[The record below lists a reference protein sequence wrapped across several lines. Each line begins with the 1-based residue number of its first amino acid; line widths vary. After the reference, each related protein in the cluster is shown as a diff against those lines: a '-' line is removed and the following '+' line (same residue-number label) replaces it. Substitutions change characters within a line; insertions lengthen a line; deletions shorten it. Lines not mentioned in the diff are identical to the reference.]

1 VHAPETV
8 IAIASGLAVAAIVA
22 SRLSSRFGVP
32 VLLVFL
38 GIGMLAGSDGPGGIE
53 FTNAHTAQL
62 IGVGALVLI
71 LFSGGLSTSWQHVRP
86 AVGYAAALGT
96 AGVLVTSVI
105 VGAFATWLL
114 GVPAEVGLLVG
125 AIVSST
131 DAAAVF
137 TTLRGSGIN
146 LRDPLGPIL
155 ELESGGNDPMAVF
168 LTLGLVERLVHP
180 HTAVA
185 PLAALFV
192 LEMVVGGV
200 GGFLAGKAAVRAIN
214 RLRLDFEGMYPVLTL
229 AIALLTFALTTLLH
243 GSGFLAVYVAGIV
256 VGNSNVLHKRS
267 LVRFLDAIAWLAQIG
282 MFLSL
287 GLLVFPSR
295 LWHVAGDALL
305 LAVVLIVLARPIA
318 VLLTL
323 GFTRITAREQ
333 LFVSWVGLRGAVPI
347 VLATFPLVRGVPHA
361 DLIFDVVFFVVIT
374 SVGIQG
380 TTTAAA
386 ARLLG
391 VSAPMPARPRF
402 PIESIA
408 TTEAGT
414 TTREFVVQPGSIAA
428 NRTILDLALPA
439 GILVVLVNR
448 ADAFLVAQ
456 GSTKLEAGDRV
467 LVVSDATGAAEVTS
481 LFAAPD
487 SP

>member
-1 VHAPETV
+1 
-8 IAIASGLAVAAIVA
+8 
-22 SRLSSRFGVP
+22 
-32 VLLVFL
+32 
-38 GIGMLAGSDGPGGIE
+38 
-53 FTNAHTAQL
+53 
-62 IGVGALVLI
+62 
-71 LFSGGLSTSWQHVRP
+71 
-86 AVGYAAALGT
+86 
-96 AGVLVTSVI
+96 
-105 VGAFATWLL
+105 
-114 GVPAEVGLLVG
+114 
-125 AIVSST
+125 
-131 DAAAVF
+131 
-137 TTLRGSGIN
+137 
-146 LRDPLGPIL
+146 
-155 ELESGGNDPMAVF
+155 
-168 LTLGLVERLVHP
+168 
-180 HTAVA
+180 
-185 PLAALFV
+185 V

-287 GLLVFPSR
+287 GLLVFPAR